1 MDKRTDNRGRI
12 RNIHF
17 KNIHVTGDNFPS
29 SIIQGYDDQHPVENI
44 TVEGL
49 WIHGKQILNPED
61 GHFHIEAAMNVEFI
75 EVK

>member
-1 MDKRTDNRGRI
+1 MDKRIGNRGRI

-17 KNIHVTGDNFPS
+17 KNIHVAGDDFPT

-49 WIHGKQILNPED
+49 WIHGRQILNPDD
-61 GHFHIEAAMNVEFI
+61 GHFHTEKTKNVEF
-75 EVK
+75 VD